1 MELLSFIFILRCNF
15 IQNTYDLSSKHVK
28 SGCIFFYLWLWYSI
42 LIIPRGIILL
52 VHNSSHSLMR
62 LSTGMKL
69 IQIMEVFIW
78 PVHEWKSH
86 LDTWCDTWITVSPSR
101 FTKYFEHSEVVHW
114 LRNGSWG
121 SRISMTA
128 VAQYVI
134 LLLCLALDYSYQVT
148 WWMTEFD
155 CHTLTEDDNRVTL
168 IGMFTFAV
176 CICIFLKQQSLFACF
191 TIWQQQDGQVIEY
204 LLRRSHEHIYPA

>member
-1 MELLSFIFILRCNF
+1 MICL
-15 IQNTYDLSSKHVK
+15 QNTSNQALYFFLFVIMIFYIDHPQRDHIISS
-28 SGCIFFYLWLWYSI
+28 Y
-42 LIIPRGIILL
+42 
-52 VHNSSHSLMR
+52 SSHSLLR
-62 LSTGMKL
+62 WSTGMKL
-69 IQIMEVFIW
+69 IQIIEAFIW

-86 LDTWCDTWITVSPSR
+86 LDTCDTWITVFPSR

-121 SRISMTA
+121 SRIPMTA

-134 LLLCLALDYSYQVT
+134 PLLCLVLDYSYQVT

-155 CHTLTEDDNRVTL
+155 CHTLTEDDNRVKW
-168 IGMFTFAV
+168 IGMVTFAV
-176 CICIFLKQQSLFACF
+176 CICIFLKQQSMFACF

-204 LLRRSHEHIYPA
+204 LLRRSHEPIYHA